1 MIITIFTPTFNRKE
15 TLARLYN
22 SLLRQTYK
30 SFEWVI
36 VDDGSTDDTESLIR
50 KFIKEDCIKIIYYKQ
65 ANGGKHRAINKG
77 LQLAD
82 GELFFIVDSDDY
94 LLDNSLEIVSS
105 YYHAVKDDDNIIGVT
120 GFRCYPNGD
129 IIGGKL
135 FPDKVVDSNLL
146 ERRRFYKISAD
157 MAHVIK
163 TELFKEFLFPDI
175 SNEKFVAESIVWNKM
190 STKYK
195 MRYFNEPIYVG
206 EYLEGGLSHNSIKN
220 RRKNPKYSSL
230 LYRELVNNPIAS
242 SMLKFKSAV
251 NYWRFSFCK
260 SKNILLLIHEIG
272 NYKYSLPALPLGFV
286 FFVKD
291 NINDNVDINMK

>member
-1 MIITIFTPTFNRKE
+1 MNITVFTPTYNRME
-15 TLARLYN
+15 TLTRLYD
-22 SLLRQTYK
+22 SLLNQSYEK
-30 SFEWVI
+30 FEWVI
-36 VDDGSTDDTESLIR
+36 VDDGSTDETEKLILS
-50 KFIKEDCIKIIYYKQ
+50 FIEDDKIIIKYYKQ
-65 ANGGKHRAINKG
+65 INRGKHIAINKG
-77 LQLAD
+77 LELAE

-94 LLDNSLEIVSS
+94 LLDNSLERVCFYS
-105 YYHAVKDDDNIIGVT
+105 KDIRNDKKYIGVA

-135 FPDKVVDSNLL
+135 FPHKVVDSNLL
-146 ERRRFYKISAD
+146 ERRHFYKVSAD

-163 TELFKEFLFPDI
+163 TKLFKEFLFPDI
-175 SNEKFVAESIVWNKM
+175 PNEQFVAESIVWNKM
-190 STKYK
+190 SIKYK

-220 RRKNPKYSSL
+220 RRRNPKYSSL

-260 SKNILLLIHEIG
+260 SKDILLLINEIG
-272 NYKYSLPALPLGFV
+272 NYKYSFPALPLGFV
-286 FFVKD
+286 LFIKD